1 MAIGALGIS
10 GLWTGILAVIAG
22 IIIMIWPAIIAYVI
36 GIYLVIIGVLTIIA
50 SL

>member
-1 MAIGALGIS
+1 MAVGGLAIS
-10 GLWTGILAVIAG
+10 GLWFGILAVIAG

-36 GIYLVIIGVLTIIA
+36 GIYLVIIGVLSIIA

>member
-1 MAIGALGIS
+1 MALSGLAIS
-10 GLWTGILAVIAG
+10 GLWLGILAVIAG
-22 IIIMIWPAIIAYVI
+22 IIILIWPAIISYVI